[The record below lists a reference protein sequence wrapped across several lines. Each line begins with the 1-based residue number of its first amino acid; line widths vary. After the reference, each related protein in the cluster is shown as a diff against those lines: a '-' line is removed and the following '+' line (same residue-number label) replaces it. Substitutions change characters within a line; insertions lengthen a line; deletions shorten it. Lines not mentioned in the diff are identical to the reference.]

1 MLVDLSLIQKYDIS
15 GPRYTSYPTALQF
28 EESSDVDYRR
38 AVHSRGDD
46 PISLYTHLPFC
57 NTLCYYCACSKIV
70 TKDKTAAERYLGY
83 LFKEIEAHAR
93 LYQDR
98 EVRQLHWGGGTP
110 TYLTDDQINRLSVE
124 LRCQFD
130 FADDGEYS
138 IEIDPRTVDP
148 ACVANLRQAGFN
160 RLSLGIQ
167 DVDPKVQKAVNRK
180 QPFDLT
186 EEVIQAA
193 RLNAFES
200 VSVDL
205 IYGLPFQNLR
215 TIDTTLDQVISLQ
228 PDRISLYNSAK
239 CLINIVSPVIRSDS
253 GAARKSTSSAVS
265 SGLGCR
271 VSGGFGL
278 PCSSFSSGKARHFL
292 MPSVAVKPGA
302 TQLMLML

>member
-38 AVHSRGDD
+38 AVHTRGDD

-83 LFKEIEAHAR
+83 LFREIDAHAR
-93 LYQDR
+93 LYQGR

-110 TYLTDDQINRLSVE
+110 TYLTDDQINRLSAE
-124 LRCQFD
+124 LRRQFD

-148 ACVANLRQAGFN
+148 ARVANLRQSGFN

-167 DVDPKVQKAVNRK
+167 DFDPKVQKADNRK

-193 RLNAFES
+193 RVNAFES

-228 PDRISLYNSAK
+228 PDRISLYNYA
-239 CLINIVSPVIRSDS
+239 
-253 GAARKSTSSAVS
+253 
-265 SGLGCR
+265 
-271 VSGGFGL
+271 
-278 PCSSFSSGKARHFL
+278 H
-292 MPSVAVKPGA
+292 MPAMFTPQKRY
-302 TQLMLML
+302 